1 MANTIKI
8 MSWNANG
15 LLNHQQGLQ
24 AILDINKF
32 MRVLFQRQTLLNNLL
47 LNLENIKFTMQ
58 LTPAMQP
65 EVELR

>member
-1 MANTIKI
+1 